1 MLYRLTYVSDAM
13 GSLGTS
19 LLSMAHVL
27 GVSEVNNRRDHLTG
41 AIAIEAGHIV
51 QVIEG
56 TRIDIDRLMNRLTGD
71 PRHANLR
78 VLADRPV
85 ADRLFQAPMA
95 HCHLE
100 TWNTRLDL
108 ADLSEG
114 RIAVDLAES
123 LLAECA
129 RGEDDS
135 AVRTGTDG

>member
-1 MLYRLTYVSDAM
+1 MLHRLTYVSDAM

-19 LLSMAHVL
+19 LLSMAQVL

-41 AIAIEAGHIV
+41 AIAIEAGRIV

-56 TRIDIDRLMNRLTGD
+56 SRTDVDRLMTRLAGD
-71 PRHANLR
+71 PRHTNLR

-85 ADRLFQAPMA
+85 EQRLFAAPMA

-108 ADLSEG
+108 SDLSEG
-114 RIAVDLAES
+114 RIAVDLAET